1 MQKRE
6 VDLPIRRCISESSL
20 VNSENS
26 ILRNYCYYLLLL
38 IDKKKKT

>member
-6 VDLPIRRCISESSL
+6 VDLPIRRPISESSL

-26 ILRNYCYYLLLL
+26 ILRNYCYYYF
-38 IDKKKKT
+38 IDKKKKI